1 MKTCVSMAA
10 TIAVLLST
18 ISCAAQAR
26 SPEPVPLDRVECSR
40 CRMLI
45 STEQG
50 GGQIVSADAETRFYD
65 DVACLAADWSTHRD
79 HATAYV
85 RLGSGAWSEAKDA
98 SFARPAG
105 TQTPMGSGLVA
116 FATIAEARAT
126 DAGGSVLG
134 WTEIVARTGAER

>member
-1 MKTCVSMAA
+1 MKTRLLAIGLALASLSAIACA
-10 TIAVLLST
+10 TRSL
-18 ISCAAQAR
+18 
-26 SPEPVPLDRVECSR
+26 SPEALPLDRVECAR

-134 WTEIVARTGAER
+134 WTEIVARTGAGR